1 MDNLSQVTVP
11 VLNAKKIQ
19 KSFRHSKIMNEML
32 EAVSYVRKEKTT
44 STMHELDKIKSC
56 HECDIPVNI
65 SILWS
70 QTFLTIISII
80 RCSVQLF
87 LYEFKM

>member
-56 HECDIPVNI
+56 HECDIPV
-65 SILWS
+65 
-70 QTFLTIISII
+70 
-80 RCSVQLF
+80 
-87 LYEFKM
+87 